1 MNTIPLLLP
10 GATVTP
16 TSSASGRNNIQ
27 PIPPTNLTAYESTGQ
42 LHLKNTLLGNNS
54 PRTTETP
61 ASSVQVAPGKASM
74 WTRMYYSTPENRL
87 LRACERG
94 DLSEVKKAIRQGA
107 NVNYARSTD
116 GITPL
121 IWASKSKN
129 LDMVRELIGAGAD
142 VNAARMNGNRMTP
155 LLWASYNGDL
165 DMVRELIRA
174 GADVNTARIGNDWSA
189 RGKFI
194 DNVTP
199 LMVVS
204 YDGHLDI
211 VRELIKAGAN
221 VNVVST
227 FKGSPLI
234 LAIIAKHFDI
244 VRELIEAGA
253 EVNHTHY
260 VSFPKWPAEIKMGHM
275 LNIERM
281 KQNILRS
288 QKKSLERTPPN
299 TVTSGGRT
307 RRSISRKTR
316 NKRSKRKT
324 KVRK

>member
-129 LDMVRELIGAGAD
+129 
-142 VNAARMNGNRMTP
+142 
-155 LLWASYNGDL
+155 L